1 MLLRKRII
9 MAKQSKKADYISTG
23 LVAQNR
29 RAHFDYIIDETYIAG
44 LVLSGTEVK
53 SLRLGH
59 ANINDAY
66 GIIEKGEIYMSNMF
80 IAEYVNKGYESHVE
94 RRNRKLLLNHK
105 EIVKI
110 QNALNKK
117 GSTLIAIKLFFDAN
131 GRAKLEIGLG
141 RGKKLYDKRETAKDR
156 DWSREKARLMMK

>member
-117 GSTLIAIKLFFDAN
+117 GSTLIAVKLFFDAN

-141 RGKKLYDKRETAKDR
+141 RGKKLYDKRETAKER